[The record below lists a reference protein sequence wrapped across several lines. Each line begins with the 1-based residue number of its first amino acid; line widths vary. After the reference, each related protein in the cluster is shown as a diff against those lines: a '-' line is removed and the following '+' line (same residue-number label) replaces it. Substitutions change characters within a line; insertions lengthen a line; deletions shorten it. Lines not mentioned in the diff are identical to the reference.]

1 MNGNRKNVSV
11 HFCINERV
19 DSMNKFGKAI
29 VKLRVPILII
39 SILLLIPAAI
49 GFLKTRVNYDV
60 LSYLPKD
67 IETMKGQDILADD
80 FGTGAFSLCLVEG
93 MDDKDVVKL
102 KEKMEQVDNVD
113 TVIWYD
119 SIMDI
124 SIPDEILPQ
133 EIRDAYRTND
143 CTMMAII
150 FKTTMSSDETMEA
163 ITQIR
168 KLASEQCFISGM
180 SAVVT
185 DTKDLCDKE
194 VPIYVTI
201 AVILSLIVLSLTMDS
216 FLVPIFFLLSIGM
229 AIVYNL
235 GTNVF
240 KGEISYITQALTAVL
255 QLGVTMDY
263 SIFLWHSYQEEKKVN
278 GKENKEAMA
287 DAIASTFSSVIGSS
301 ITTVAGF
308 IALCFMTFT
317 LGLDLGI
324 VMAKGVVIGV
334 ICCVTVLPSMI
345 LIFDKP
351 IEKTCHRSLLPKFE
365 KLSKFIVNKY
375 WIFHILFLIL
385 LVPALYGYTHTDV
398 YYNLDSSLPEDLPS
412 IQANQKLE
420 EEFNMNS
427 THMILL
433 DSNLDE
439 KSINKVISEIKDVKG
454 VKTVLGLESVV
465 GPMIPQSMIPQD
477 LKSKLDNGEWKLML
491 VMSEYKV
498 ASDEVNTQCDEI
510 NTIIHKYD
518 DKGMLIGE
526 APCTK
531 DLIEITD
538 KDFNTVSTVS
548 IGVILLIILFV
559 FKSVSLPII
568 LVCVIEF
575 AIFINMGIPAYT
587 NTTLPFIASIV
598 IGTIQLGSTVD
609 YAILMTTRYKRER
622 SNGLAKKEAVTVA
635 LQTSMTSIIVS
646 ALSFFA
652 ATFGV
657 GCYSE
662 IDMISS
668 LCTLMARGAII
679 SMFVVIF
686 LLPAAL
692 MLFDKLIIHTTIGFK
707 GITGKQKA
715 AYAGAGNADP
725 APEQAAAND
734 DDFLNEDR
742 PFAKKKNGNFD
753 NFDFDD
759 SYSDDDKYIDVN
771 NDSNGPADQ
780 Q

>member
-1 MNGNRKNVSV
+1 
-11 HFCINERV
+11 
-19 DSMNKFGKAI
+19 MNKFGKAI

-102 KEKMEQVDNVD
+102 KKQMEQVDNVD
-113 TVIWYD
+113 SVIWYD

-124 SIPDEILPQ
+124 SIPDEILPKD
-133 EIRDAYRTND
+133 IREAYRNDD

-168 KLASEQCFISGM
+168 KLASKQCFISGM

-308 IALCFMTFT
+308 VALCFMTFT

-351 IEKTCHRSLLPKFE
+351 IEKTCHRSLLPKFD

-439 KSINKVISEIKDVKG
+439 KSINKVISEIKTVKG

-510 NTIIHKYD
+510 NTILHKYD
-518 DKGMLIGE
+518 SKGMLIGE

-575 AIFINMGIPAYT
+575 AIFINMGIPAFT

-635 LQTSMTSIIVS
+635 LQTSMISIIVS

-707 GITGKQKA
+707 GITGKQKV
-715 AYAGAGNADP
+715 AYAGAGNVDP
-725 APEQAAAND
+725 ASEQKTADD

-742 PFAKKKNGNFD
+742 PFAKKKSGNFD
-753 NFDFDD
+753 NYDFDD

-771 NDSNGPADQ
+771 NDFNGPADRQ
-780 Q
+780 